1 MHIACVVRGQLVG
14 WELVLS
20 LHHVDP
26 SGLTEAVRLRGRLI
40 YLLKHLPG
48 S

>member
-26 SGLTEAVRLRGRLI
+26 GGLTEEVRLRGRLI
-40 YLLKHLPG
+40 YLLKHLPD